1 VRRNP
6 AVASVSAFFPCYND
20 EHSIAGMV
28 RDVRSALDGAV
39 YEFEVIVV
47 DDGSSDGSLAV
58 LRELQREVPELR
70 VVEHEVNRGYGGA
83 LQSGFAAA
91 RLEWVFYT
99 DGDAQYDAT
108 EIVRCIDAAGPDVDV
123 VQGFK
128 IGRGDAW
135 YRKVIGRTYHHTVKL
150 MLALPVSDTDCDFR
164 LIRNSLMD
172 RVELTSTSGVI
183 CVEMM
188 HAFAAVDARF
198 VEVGV
203 SHHYRPHGRSQF
215 FRIPR
220 IARSAQQ
227 LAELWWRVRIAPRL
241 R

>member
-1 VRRNP
+1 
-6 AVASVSAFFPCYND
+6 
-20 EHSIAGMV
+20 
-28 RDVRSALDGAV
+28 
-39 YEFEVIVV
+39 
-47 DDGSSDGSLAV
+47 
-58 LRELQREVPELR
+58 
-70 VVEHEVNRGYGGA
+70 
-83 LQSGFAAA
+83 
-91 RLEWVFYT
+91 
-99 DGDAQYDAT
+99 
-108 EIVRCIDAAGPDVDV
+108 
-123 VQGFK
+123 
-128 IGRGDAW
+128 
-135 YRKVIGRTYHHTVKL
+135 
-150 MLALPVSDTDCDFR
+150 
-164 LIRNSLMD
+164 MD